1 MSRVT
6 YRTPK
11 RHVAAGEGGVR
22 VRRLLVQHDPGYP
35 GRRDGAGPDGGPLQT
50 RSEGVAGGE
59 CVQLDSA
66 APALNK
72 QPRHLRG
79 QGRGAALGAPV
90 GPYLHTAQEYGES
103 RGLCGLSTYQIL

>member
-1 MSRVT
+1 MSNRS
-6 YRTPK
+6 PK

-50 RSEGVAGGE
+50 RCEGVAGE
-59 CVQLDSA
+59 QYLLLDSA
-66 APALNK
+66 APALPQ

-79 QGRGAALGAPV
+79 QGRGAALG
-90 GPYLHTAQEYGES
+90 
-103 RGLCGLSTYQIL
+103 